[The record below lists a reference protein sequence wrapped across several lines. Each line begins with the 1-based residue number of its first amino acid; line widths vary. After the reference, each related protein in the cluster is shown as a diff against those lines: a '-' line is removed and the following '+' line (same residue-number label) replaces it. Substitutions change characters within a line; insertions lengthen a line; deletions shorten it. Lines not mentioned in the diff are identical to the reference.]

1 MPIVNN
7 LLTGFSNNLPGLK
20 DYQHA
25 SRLYLDNNYR
35 LSPKN
40 KFLFYVYFNL
50 DRDIP
55 AGPTGSGGGAAYP
68 ANSNT
73 ELGMLVKSCQLPK
86 FNMGYEEKIQYN
98 KKAYVATRIQYQP
111 INMVFHD
118 DSADTVTAFW
128 KSYYEY
134 NNADTV
140 SAGGAV
146 LNNTP
151 TATRDNMYDSGQITT
166 QYGMDNAKIRKRP
179 FLRSVQ
185 IFSLHQ
191 KQFTS
196 YILVNPVISAFSHDD
211 HDQSDGSG
219 TMTHSMTLMYEA
231 VVYNTGTLKLNP
243 LPGFATLHYDQEPSP
258 LIGKGTAS
266 ILGPGGIFAQG
277 AGVLSDIANGNIS
290 ASTVLGA
297 INVYQNSKKVSA
309 ASIKEE
315 TTGLVLSG
323 IKNFGQLAAGTSS
336 NPIGNFSIS
345 TGTAAAATLVVAAS
359 AKALVDSGNTAKNSV
374 INNSSPNTSAYLSP
388 SESLQLISTNTAAL
402 NQVASFIYYQQIGSR
417 NGLSI
422 AQSNAN
428 YAALPAAAQTQY
440 QNQAYGS
447 ITNLVTQGYIQ
458 INRSTNNV
466 TTSTEINQL

>member
-1 MPIVNN
+1 MSIVNN

-35 LSPKN
+35 LAPKN
-40 KFLFYVYFNL
+40 KFLFHVVFSLN
-50 DRDIP
+50 RNIP
-55 AGPTGSGGGAAYP
+55 EDLGGLPYPT
-68 ANSNT
+68 NSNK
-73 ELGMLVKSCQLPK
+73 ELGLLVKTCELPK
-86 FNMGYEEKIQYN
+86 FNLGYEEKIQYN

-128 KSYYEY
+128 KNYYAYNYADITANSYTDQPANLNRDSMY
-134 NNADTV
+134 N
-140 SAGGAV
+140 SE
-146 LNNTP
+146 
-151 TATRDNMYDSGQITT
+151 ITLRNS
-166 QYGMDNAKIRKRP
+166 QYGMDTARVRGEP
-179 FLRSVQ
+179 FLTGIQ

-196 YILVNPVISAFSHDD
+196 YTLINPVISAFSHDN
-211 HDQSDGSG
+211 HDQTDGAG
-219 TMTHSMTLMYEA
+219 LMTHSMTVMYEA
-231 VVYNTGTLKLNP
+231 VIYNSGRISVGNKP
-243 LPGFATLHYDQEPSP
+243 DGFAELHYDLEPSP
-258 LIGKGTAS
+258 LTAKGTAS
-266 ILGPGGIFAQG
+266 LLGPGGIFAQG
-277 AGVLSDIANGNIS
+277 AGVLSDIENNNIS
-290 ASTVLGA
+290 ASTVLQA
-297 INVYQNSKKVSA
+297 INVYQDSKKISA
-309 ASIKEE
+309 ASLKEE
-315 TTGLVLSG
+315 LGGG
-323 IKNFGQLAAGTSS
+323 IRSAVTEIKQIVSPSS
-336 NPIGNFSIS
+336 NPVANFTIS
-345 TGTAAAATLVVAAS
+345 TGVATTAATTAAAKSLI
-359 AKALVDSGNTAKNSV
+359 DSGTTANNAV
-374 INNSSPNTSAYLSP
+374 INNPKTNTSAYLSS

-440 QNQAYGS
+440 HNQAYSS

-466 TTSTEINQL
+466 TTSTEINRL

>member
-1 MPIVNN
+1 MSIVNN

-35 LSPKN
+35 LAPKN
-40 KFLFYVYFNL
+40 KFLFHVVFSLN
-50 DRDIP
+50 RNIP
-55 AGPTGSGGGAAYP
+55 ADLGGLPYPT
-68 ANSNT
+68 NSNK
-73 ELGMLVKSCQLPK
+73 ELGLLVKTCELPK
-86 FNMGYEEKIQYN
+86 FNLGYEEKIQYN

-128 KSYYEY
+128 KNYYAYNYADITANSYENQAANPNRDSMYFSETGLY
-134 NNADTV
+134 N
-140 SAGGAV
+140 
-146 LNNTP
+146 
-151 TATRDNMYDSGQITT
+151 T
-166 QYGMDNAKIRKRP
+166 QYGMDTARVRGEP
-179 FLRSVQ
+179 FLTGIQ

-196 YILVNPVISAFSHDD
+196 YTLINPVISAFSHDN
-211 HDQSDGSG
+211 HDQTDGAG
-219 TMTHSMTLMYEA
+219 LMTHSMTVMYEA
-231 VVYNTGTLKLNP
+231 VIYNTGKISVGNKP
-243 LPGFATLHYDQEPSP
+243 DGFAELHYDLEPSP
-258 LIGKGTAS
+258 LTAKGTAS
-266 ILGPGGIFAQG
+266 LLGPGGIFNQG
-277 AGVLSDIANGNIS
+277 
-290 ASTVLGA
+290 
-297 INVYQNSKKVSA
+297 INVLDDIKSGNFIGAAVASIAAYQDSKKISA

-315 TTGLVLSG
+315 LGGG
-323 IKNFGQLAAGTSS
+323 IKSAVTEIKQIVSPSS
-336 NPIGNFSIS
+336 NPVANFTIS
-345 TGTAAAATLVVAAS
+345 TGVATTAATTAAAKSLI
-359 AKALVDSGNTAKNSV
+359 DSGTTANNAV
-374 INNSSPNTSAYLSP
+374 INNPTTNTSAYLSP
-388 SESLQLISTNTAAL
+388 SESLQLISTNTPAL

-440 QNQAYGS
+440 HNQAYSS

-466 TTSTEINQL
+466 TTSTEINRL